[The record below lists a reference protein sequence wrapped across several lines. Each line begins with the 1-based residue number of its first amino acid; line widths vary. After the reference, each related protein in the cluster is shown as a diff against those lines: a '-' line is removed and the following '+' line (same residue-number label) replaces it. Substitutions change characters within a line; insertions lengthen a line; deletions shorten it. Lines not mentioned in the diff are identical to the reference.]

1 MASTAPGALRVGLG
15 NVVRV
20 AGVTGPAATA
30 YTRAPRAAACSSD
43 SSTTIPAPSPSTKPS
58 RPLSNGREAR
68 SGSSLRS
75 DRARMAAN
83 AAMFSSM
90 IAASVPP
97 ATTMSA
103 RPFLIMSMP

>member
-1 MASTAPGALRVGLG
+1 ML
-15 NVVRV
+15 
-20 AGVTGPAATA
+20 
-30 YTRAPRAAACSSD
+30 SD

-75 DRARMAAN
+75 DSARMAAN
-83 AAMFSSM
+83 APMFSSM

-97 ATTMSA
+97 ASTTSA
-103 RPFLIMSMP
+103 RPDLIMSIP